1 MKNEPVILELG
12 PDFYDA
18 CRPASFPQAELR
30 WFHSEA
36 ARNVQL
42 ESLSSGQIK
51 NHFWA
56 FQGFE
61 GNLNQTLAL
70 RYHGHQFRHYNPDLG
85 DGRGFLLAQ
94 FRGLDGKL
102 HDLNTKGSGTTPYS
116 RSGDGR
122 LTLKGAVRELLATEM
137 LEFLGVNTSQTFCIF
152 ETGESLE
159 RQDEPSPARGAVLTR
174 RMHSSLRFGT
184 FQRHAYFEQADN
196 LRKLTEHAL
205 ENYYPEVT
213 DSNGAS
219 PGAQLFQAV
228 CHRTAHLAAQ
238 LMMAGFVHGVLNT
251 DNMNISGEVFD
262 FGPFRFMGPYEP
274 SCTAAYFDAQSLYC
288 YGRQPESFLW
298 GLEQLGQALKGAYPD
313 LQLEPVLE
321 DFPREF
327 QSALLRIFLKRLNL
341 KSIDLKHDL
350 SLFQAFFQ
358 FLEDG
363 SLFFERTLFDFHS
376 GFAREAWKSSP
387 HASQYQSTA
396 GQNFLSRLK
405 GFEPLDES
413 RARHPYFQQNRP
425 ETLLIHEIEALW
437 QTIALANNW
446 QMLQSKIARL
456 RSYRG
461 AYSPL

>member
-1 MKNEPVILELG
+1 LKNEPVILELG

-18 CRPASFPQAELR
+18 CRPASFPQGELR

-36 ARNVQL
+36 ARNLQL
-42 ESLSSGQIK
+42 KGLSPEEIK
-51 NHFWA
+51 KHFWA
-56 FQGFE
+56 FQSFE
-61 GNLNQTLAL
+61 GNLPQTLAL

-94 FRGLDGKL
+94 IRGLDGKL

-137 LEFLGVNTSQTFCIF
+137 LDFLGVNTSQTFCIF
-152 ETGESLE
+152 ETGESLD

-205 ENYYPEVT
+205 EHYYPELK
-213 DSNGAS
+213 DSSGSS
-219 PGAQLFQAV
+219 PGEQLLQAV
-228 CHRTAHLAAQ
+228 CLRTANLAAQ

-262 FGPFRFMGPYEP
+262 FGPFRFMGPYDP
-274 SCTAAYFDAQSLYC
+274 SCTAAYFDSHGLYC

-298 GLEQLGQALKGAYPD
+298 GLEQLGQALKVAYPQ
-313 LQLEPVLE
+313 LQLEPILE

-327 QSALLRIFLKRLNL
+327 QSSLLRHFLKRLNL
-341 KSIDLKHDL
+341 KSVDFKRDL

-358 FLEDG
+358 FLEKG
-363 SLFFERTLFDFHS
+363 PLLFERTLFDFHS
-376 GFAREAWKSSP
+376 GFARHGWTRSP
-387 HASQYQSTA
+387 FSAQYGSTA
-396 GQNFLSRLK
+396 GKNLLECLK
-405 GFEPLDES
+405 SFEPLDES
-413 RARHPYFQQNRP
+413 HVRHPYFQQSHP
-425 ETLLIHEIEALW
+425 ETMLIHEIETLW
-437 QTIALANNW
+437 QAIALDNKW
-446 QMLQSKIARL
+446 QMLQSKIAKI